1 MWEVEMFKLASKS
14 KQSVVL
20 TPIVK
25 WVTPDE
31 VQKTV
36 LLVMVNVRLMDACC
50 HVLLTVTA
58 YFVGWESHEINDQW
72 QKYDVQKQPYALS
85 PKNYLN
91 SWYTV
96 SVKPKL
102 KQIKGIF
109 QKMMDGFVFTARC
122 SALMLS
128 VSPFVCLVCP
138 SVRNVHVP
146 WSLLGVLWK

>member
-1 MWEVEMFKLASKS
+1 MFKLASKS

-58 YFVGWESHEINDQW
+58 YFVG
-72 QKYDVQKQPYALS
+72 
-85 PKNYLN
+85 
-91 SWYTV
+91 
-96 SVKPKL
+96 
-102 KQIKGIF
+102 
-109 QKMMDGFVFTARC
+109 
-122 SALMLS
+122 
-128 VSPFVCLVCP
+128 
-138 SVRNVHVP
+138 
-146 WSLLGVLWK
+146 